1 METIP
6 SKQFGEKIRIMERK
20 LGLLEKYY
28 TDSFII
34 SSITLTQC
42 HTLVEIGKAK
52 SIALKDLSMR
62 LNLDISTTSR
72 NVDALVKKNYVQR
85 VTSELDRR
93 SVNIFLTDNGKELFC
108 DIENKMDNFFEQ
120 IFSRIPEQDK
130 ANVLHSLELILDAFN
145 KK

>member
-28 TDSFII
+28 TDSFIF

-130 ANVLHSLELILDAFN
+130 ANVLHSLDLILDAFN